1 MKLRV
6 IYIFSHDSIGLGED
20 GPTHQPIEHL
30 EHLRAI
36 PNLNIFRPAD
46 INETIECWEIALKS
60 KNNPSAIALSRQK
73 LPYVSEHSSGESMCS
88 KGAYVL
94 KKTSEN
100 VDVSLIASGSEVEI
114 ALEAQEKL
122 KNLNISSKVI
132 SVPCYDLFQNQTEHY
147 KNDVLGKDT
156 FKISIEASSQSGWKQ
171 IVGKDGVAL
180 GLSTFGKSAP
190 YKDIYKLFNLTSDEL
205 VKIVKKKFNK

>member
-1 MKLRV
+1 MRV

-20 GPTHQPIEHL
+20 GPTHQPIEQL

-36 PNLNIFRPAD
+36 PNLNVFRPAD

-60 KNNPSAIALSRQK
+60 KSNPSAIALSRQK
-73 LPYVSEHSSGESMCS
+73 LPYVSDNSSGENRSS

-94 KKTSEN
+94 KKTSN
-100 VDVSLIASGSEVEI
+100 NAHVSLIASGSEVEI

-122 KNLNISSKVI
+122 KTLNIDTKVI
-132 SVPCYDLFQNQTEHY
+132 SVPCFDIFQNQDENY
-147 KNDVLGKDT
+147 KDEVLGKDT
-156 FKISIEASSQSGWKQ
+156 FKISIEASSESGWKSV
-171 IVGKDGVAL
+171 VGKHGITL

-190 YKDIYKLFNLTSDEL
+190 YKDIYKLFNLTSDE
-205 VKIVKKKFNK
+205 IVKTVKAKVEK